1 MRSDSGAGAKRGGSG
16 AKPPTTMTALVL
28 GALFTVGA
36 GCGTTGQKANVVK
49 LAAAKPEA
57 VEALKEAARSVRL
70 GAANWDRALE
80 RLRAAQ
86 QLDPKLWEAFY
97 DEGWILLKQH
107 HPEDAIAPLE
117 KALAIYP
124 THAATVEA
132 LGEAYSGAGRSSDAA
147 RIFKGYIDRVG
158 AEAKVPVR
166 VALGAAQR
174 RAGKLDDAL
183 ETLRAALRLAEKKE
197 QPPALNQMAL
207 VYLAK
212 QQLELADLVLKKA
225 LDVDDKSKAAAD
237 TWNNLGLIALAR
249 RKDQEA
255 FAHFD
260 QASRLDPQLVVARRN
275 KAVVYLDCGD
285 YQKAAEELKQVVKA
299 DAQDASAWVA
309 LGVAER
315 GRGSLDAAARAYER
329 ALELAGTGPDAADA
343 LFDLAI
349 LHMEFKK
356 EPARAKERFEQ
367 FLKTA
372 ASSHPKR
379 ADAEARLKELGQKLA
394 PAAPSTP
401 PPASDTVK
409 SGGST

>member
-1 MRSDSGAGAKRGGSG
+1 MRRAVIV
-16 AKPPTTMTALVL
+16 ALL
-28 GALFTVGA
+28 AA
-36 GCGTTGQKANVVK
+36 GCAGSSGQRANVVK
-49 LAAAKPEA
+49 LPAAKPEA

-97 DEGWILLKQH
+97 DEGWILLKQRR
-107 HPEDAIAPLE
+107 PEEAIAPLE

-124 THAATVEA
+124 THAPTVEA
-132 LGEAYSGAGRSSDAA
+132 LGEAYSAAGRSGEAA
-147 RIFKGYIDRVG
+147 RVWKSYIDRVG

-299 DAQDASAWVA
+299 DEKDASAWVA

-315 GRGSLDAAARAYER
+315 GRGNLDAAARAYER
-329 ALELAGTGPDAADA
+329 ALDIAGSGPDAADA

-372 ASSHPKR
+372 SSSHPKR
-379 ADAEARLKELGQKLA
+379 ADAEARLKELAQKLA
-394 PAAPSTP
+394 PAPAAAPAPSTA
-401 PPASDTVK
+401 PPASGSVK
-409 SGGST
+409 GGGST